1 MENFVIAAFVLL
13 IITGIIFIS
22 GIGPVWI
29 EILFF
34 LLVAVASLGQIIPER
49 RKCKQL

>member
-1 MENFVIAAFVLL
+1 MENFVIAAFILL

-29 EILFF
+29 EIFF
-34 LLVAVASLGQIIPER
+34 LLAAVASLGQIILER
-49 RKCKQL
+49 RKRNPL